1 MQRITLLSTV
11 QRLWPDH
18 TWTQAQTGNE
28 RVYRCLAT
36 PYEMIV
42 EWSAGNSSVTLV
54 RHYSESDAVSVTGAS
69 PGSTAEGIRRG
80 FAEAVLAWMLLQKPP
95 KGPCNSTPAEVQ
107 DDYNYLRGLA
117 RMLNEDGEA

>member
-80 FAEAVLAWMLLQKPP
+80 FSEAVLAWMLLQKPP
-95 KGPCNSTPAEVQ
+95 KAPCTSTPAEVQ